1 MIGSMCVSLAAFIID
16 GNVRV
21 GGAGAG
27 GGIHVRLQSTR
38 EESKKMER
46 NEMKVCDA
54 MLDAAPVMYCMHLHA
69 PCRASRESWR
79 SFEGWGRER

>member
-27 GGIHVRLQSTR
+27 GGIHVRLQHTR
-38 EESKKMER
+38 EESKRMER
-46 NEMKVCDA
+46 NAMKGVHWNA
-54 MLDAAPVMYCMHLHA
+54 
-69 PCRASRESWR
+69 
-79 SFEGWGRER
+79 